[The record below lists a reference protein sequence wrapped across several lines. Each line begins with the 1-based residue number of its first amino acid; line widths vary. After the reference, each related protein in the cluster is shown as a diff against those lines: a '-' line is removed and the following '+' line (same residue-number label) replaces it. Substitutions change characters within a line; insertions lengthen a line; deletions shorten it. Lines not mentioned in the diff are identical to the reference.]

1 MKPITIKS
9 RYQIEFED
17 LFLNILK
24 EFNNGARILQML
36 KRVTQLKKLKKIK
49 FEGDL
54 EDIYQIEFKWVK
66 TELKNRGI
74 IISERRGPHT
84 YWSII

>member
-9 RYQIEFED
+9 RYQVEFEN
-17 LFLNILK
+17 LFLDILK
-24 EFNNGARILQML
+24 ELNNDARILQML

-66 TELKNRGI
+66 TELKKRGI
-74 IISERRGPHT
+74 IKPESRGRHT
-84 YWSII
+84 YWSLI

>member
-1 MKPITIKS
+1 
-9 RYQIEFED
+9 
-17 LFLNILK
+17 
-24 EFNNGARILQML
+24 ML

-66 TELKNRGI
+66 TELKKRGI
-74 IISERRGPHT
+74 IKPERRGRHT
-84 YWSII
+84 YWSLI

>member
-9 RYQIEFED
+9 RYQVEFEN
-17 LFLNILK
+17 LFLDILK
-24 EFNNGARILQML
+24 ELNNDARILQML

-74 IISERRGPHT
+74 IKSERRGPYT

>member
-9 RYQIEFED
+9 RYQVEFED

-36 KRVTQLKKLKKIK
+36 KRVTQLKNLKKIK
-49 FEGDL
+49 FEGDM

-74 IISERRGPHT
+74 IKSERRGPYT